1 MGTSELLRHSDK
13 VKSTLLSLNSHLC
26 LASNV
31 LGSTP
36 SLNVYI
42 EQGMDNLFDGLLHL
56 LTPDTESSK
65 NIVLLQENFESL
77 SFLDHSAFSRD
88 KSWKLVGFP
97 KPDFKYFQ
105 DVSIFD
111 NALKLFSGL
120 VKAAPDLVF
129 EELTRRL
136 EKGQDAI
143 PTKKS
148 KRSHPLFKNDPTIA
162 NDVTLANDGE
172 EGDAIKQ
179 SSNAVQCL
187 MLLNE
192 FTRSCQRSDLI
203 EALVPIYLSRFQQCC
218 IQKSTKLDT
227 LSLHQTTLLLEGIA
241 ATTLALQAASS
252 ASYSS
257 PQKVHFLMMDSL
269 YLVLTL
275 LAHPN
280 YNIKSAAHNA
290 LEVMGKVDQ
299 SLQQEGGEDVDE
311 SRSRSDDVVVGLVSR
326 YSDYLFDRVL
336 DQIRYPTLYPFSP
349 RLVGA
354 IAGVCG
360 PMLLS
365 APNSS
370 SGVRGQV
377 VIEVVESVVDILD
390 VCGSSG
396 GVIGS
401 VGLGSVEEFVGV
413 LCGVLRYC
421 CRGDQAIAAL
431 SLGELTI
438 KSGFTFPSSNFE
450 DKTNIGKNNAMKEY
464 IQLLQDRKK
473 EREDE
478 DKMDPQAFFK
488 QYHEKKTKEQNDDL
502 EKDNDNSGQDEQE
515 SPSFPPEPEVV
526 LTQTETVASIVLER
540 AVFLL
545 TSDSVRVRVLVLE
558 ALQSSIALL
567 CKQSTKL
574 YPFIHA
580 LWPLLLKRCHDPA
593 PAVVVAS
600 LKVLQLICQ
609 TCGDFIRQRLEK
621 DVIDGL
627 LSVLAALQ
635 AKAVNS
641 TLTTK
646 YAALPTNPKPKAYQ
660 LSVHVESSRTSH
672 DLFLATLSSL
682 EEVAKYV
689 PLKSEQA
696 HKLIL
701 ILVSFLNSSLYTSAV
716 ILKSTNILRSMVCDG
731 GKGGG
736 GYKDFIWITL
746 MVALEGARKP
756 SLSVCGGD
764 KQRQHQKIHEQAW
777 RSSRKFVG
785 VFGKPRDF
793 MQSVKGLID
802 CFDGPRFEQLRV
814 LLMEE

>member
-1 MGTSELLRHSDK
+1 MTFLKWLNSLKVCFYFITCHMYSFSHSFNSVASIGDLARETSWFQQALERNMQRTIMGTSELLRRSDK
-13 VKSTLLSLNSHLC
+13 VKSTLLSLNSHFC

-31 LGSTP
+31 LASTP
-36 SLNVYI
+36 SLHVYI

-88 KSWKLVGFP
+88 KSWKLIGFP

-111 NALKLFSGL
+111 NALELFSGL

-129 EELTRRL
+129 AELTRRL
-136 EKGQDAI
+136 EKGQDDAI
-143 PTKKS
+143 STKKS
-148 KRSHPLFKNDPTIA
+148 KRSHPLFKNDPTIT
-162 NDVTLANDGE
+162 NDITRANDGK
-172 EGDAIKQ
+172 EGNAVKQ

-192 FTRSCQRSDLI
+192 FTRSCPRSDLV

-227 LSLHQTTLLLEGIA
+227 LSLYQTTLLLEGIA
-241 ATTLALQAASS
+241 ATALALQASS
-252 ASYSS
+252 SSTATSSS

-299 SLQQEGGEDVDE
+299 SLLQQQVGEDLDE
-311 SRSRSDDVVVGLVSR
+311 SRSRSEDVVVGLVSR

-370 SGVRGQV
+370 SGGRGQV

-421 CRGDQAIAAL
+421 CRGDEAIAAL

-438 KSGFTFPSSNFE
+438 ESGFTFPSSNFE
-450 DKTNIGKNNAMKEY
+450 DRTSMAKNHAMKEY
-464 IQLLQDRKK
+464 IQRLLDRKK

-478 DKMDPQAFFK
+478 D
-488 QYHEKKTKEQNDDL
+488 N
-502 EKDNDNSGQDEQE
+502 
-515 SPSFPPEPEVV
+515 
-526 LTQTETVASIVLER
+526 
-540 AVFLL
+540 
-545 TSDSVRVRVLVLE
+545 
-558 ALQSSIALL
+558 
-567 CKQSTKL
+567 
-574 YPFIHA
+574 
-580 LWPLLLKRCHDPA
+580 
-593 PAVVVAS
+593 
-600 LKVLQLICQ
+600 
-609 TCGDFIRQRLEK
+609 
-621 DVIDGL
+621 
-627 LSVLAALQ
+627 
-635 AKAVNS
+635 
-641 TLTTK
+641 
-646 YAALPTNPKPKAYQ
+646 
-660 LSVHVESSRTSH
+660 
-672 DLFLATLSSL
+672 
-682 EEVAKYV
+682 
-689 PLKSEQA
+689 
-696 HKLIL
+696 
-701 ILVSFLNSSLYTSAV
+701 
-716 ILKSTNILRSMVCDG
+716 
-731 GKGGG
+731 
-736 GYKDFIWITL
+736 
-746 MVALEGARKP
+746 
-756 SLSVCGGD
+756 
-764 KQRQHQKIHEQAW
+764 
-777 RSSRKFVG
+777 
-785 VFGKPRDF
+785 
-793 MQSVKGLID
+793 
-802 CFDGPRFEQLRV
+802 
-814 LLMEE
+814 